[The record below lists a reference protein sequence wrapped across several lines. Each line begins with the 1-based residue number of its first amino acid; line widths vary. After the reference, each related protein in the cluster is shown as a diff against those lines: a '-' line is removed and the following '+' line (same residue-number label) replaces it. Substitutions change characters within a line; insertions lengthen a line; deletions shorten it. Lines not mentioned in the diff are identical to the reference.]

1 MHTLQTV
8 HHEENMSLVIL
19 KSMQQQKEIFRK
31 KKYVDRTQLRDVRID
46 WVNDERKPHSEFIVR
61 ISGTYTS

>member
-1 MHTLQTV
+1 MEILQRINKMHTLQTV

-31 KKYVDRTQLRDVRID
+31 KKYVDRTQLRDEQID
-46 WVNDERKPHSEFIVR
+46 
-61 ISGTYTS
+61 